1 MCVNIIV
8 YCVYV
13 SIALFLGAA
22 RFQAADSRTS
32 QAAVQQSRVATRS
45 LNLGRDDL
53 YVLTDVP
60 RLKYELE
67 VSSYR
72 VQSI

>member
-8 YCVYV
+8 YKVYV
-13 SIALFLGAA
+13 SIALFLGAV
-22 RFQAADSRTS
+22 AANSRTS

-45 LNLGRDDL
+45 LNLGHDDL

-60 RLKYELE
+60 RLKCELE
-67 VSSYR
+67 VSSCR
-72 VQSI
+72 VQSV